1 MSTAAETDPPAQ
13 EAADSL
19 REKLSQLEEERKA
32 ATTKAESVASKGQ
45 RLAEAVQNLQN
56 GALRAMKQG
65 DEAAAR
71 ELLQVSYP
79 VECRQHCIVLCWD
92 ALLRA

>member
-1 MSTAAETDPPAQ
+1 M
-13 EAADSL
+13 
-19 REKLSQLEEERKA
+19 
-32 ATTKAESVASKGQ
+32 KAESVASKGQ

-71 ELLQVSYP
+71 ELLQVSYLQMDP
-79 VECRQHCIVLCWD
+79 
-92 ALLRA
+92 ALQLLKCAVILG